1 MQFIGF
7 SSHRRDLR
15 IRSHRNRLIVDSSK
29 RLPNI
34 LEFFAEHP
42 SIEQNSQPGIL
53 QVLPC
58 T

>member
-15 IRSHRNRLIVDSSK
+15 IRSHCDRLTADSSK
-29 RLPNI
+29 RLLNI
-34 LEFFAEHP
+34 LEFFAAHL
-42 SIEQNSQPGIL
+42 SIEQNSHPGIL
-53 QVLPC
+53 QVLPG